1 MVQVLEEVEAVG
13 LLADKHLFGRPG
25 GRDLVGRSSIAT
37 AVGSVPAIFFRLEDR
52 KKSDDLHAQGTRVD
66 HQGDRSSPV
75 EDIVAIPVLAVEEQC
90 DLLDTPLEVVEAPLV
105 ELAEEKVTVRVEQ
118 TIGELVLVRGLVRR
132 W

>member
-37 AVGSVPAIFFRLEDR
+37 AVGSVPDV
-52 KKSDDLHAQGTRVD
+52 QGTRVD
-66 HQGDRSSPV
+66 YQGDGSSPS

-90 DLLDTPLEVVEAPLV
+90 DLLDAPLEVVEAPLV